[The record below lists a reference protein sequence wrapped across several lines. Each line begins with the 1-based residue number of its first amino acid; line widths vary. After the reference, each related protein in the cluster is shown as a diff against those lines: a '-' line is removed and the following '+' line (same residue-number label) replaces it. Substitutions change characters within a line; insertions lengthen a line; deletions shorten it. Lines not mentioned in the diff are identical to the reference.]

1 MESILV
7 IFSVIKHLPKVTYGR
22 VYFVPQFEGIVLCGL
37 GALGAG
43 AKGS

>member
-7 IFSVIKHLPKVTYGR
+7 IFSVPKVTYGR
-22 VYFVPQFEGIVLCGL
+22 GYFVPQLERMALCGL
-37 GALGAG
+37 EALVAG